1 MISES
6 LKIFIIVLKY
16 ILIAALLGFA
26 FVMFQNSFL
35 SGIFVILAAL
45 ALSPV
50 GDMIIKTDSEGKL
63 LAMSSLLL
71 VAVLL
76 MQPLY
81 PS

>member
-50 GDMIIKTDSEGKL
+50 SDMIIKTDSEGKL